1 MENSINIF
9 KNKLNEH
16 NKDIDYKNV
25 ITTLKTLGF
34 KHLTSAVKFHLII
47 NSTFAQIQ
55 MVVLKSTDS
64 WTCFRMSD
72 DIN

>member
-25 ITTLKTLGF
+25 ITPLQNTWLQKFDL
-34 KHLTSAVKFHLII
+34 AVKFHSALIQL
-47 NSTFAQIQ
+47 NAGFKES
-55 MVVLKSTDS
+55 
-64 WTCFRMSD
+64 
-72 DIN
+72 